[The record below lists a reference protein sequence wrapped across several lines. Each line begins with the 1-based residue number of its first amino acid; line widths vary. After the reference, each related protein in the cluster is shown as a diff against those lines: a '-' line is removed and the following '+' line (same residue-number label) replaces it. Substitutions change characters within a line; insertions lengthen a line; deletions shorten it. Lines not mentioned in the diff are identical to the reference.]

1 MLHLYGGCSMGR
13 WSRPFGTLALLII
26 IMAFAILVLIVFP
39 VGRSMGLFEDIS
51 GFIIGV
57 TCATMVTYGLFYLGW
72 SEIWDFSIKKFCEPS
87 HRTIPRLE
95 EALAARGV
103 PFARREEG
111 ARSRF
116 KARFDE
122 VLDLDRGKASIVLL
136 ASGGATMVYLG
147 PVEAENKAVIEGLKG
162 LVDKALG

>member
-1 MLHLYGGCSMGR
+1 MGR
-13 WSRPFGTLALLII
+13 WSRPIGTLLLLII
-26 IMAFAILVLIVFP
+26 IAALAILVLIIFP
-39 VGRSMGLFEDIS
+39 IGRSVGLFDDVVIYAIS
-51 GFIIGV
+51 VI
-57 TCATMVTYGLFYLGW
+57 CATMVTYGLFYLEW
-72 SEIWDFSIKKFCEPS
+72 SEVWDFSSKKFCEPS
-87 HRTIPRLE
+87 HRMIPRLE
-95 EALAARGV
+95 AALAARGI

>member
-1 MLHLYGGCSMGR
+1 MGR
-13 WSRPFGTLALLII
+13 WSRPLGTRLLLII
-26 IMAFAILVLIVFP
+26 IMALAILVFIVFP
-39 VGRSMGLFEDIS
+39 IGRSMGLFEDIA
-51 GFIIGV
+51 GFVIIV
-57 TCATMVTYGLFYLGW
+57 TCATMVTYGLFYLEW
-72 SEIWDFSIKKFCEPS
+72 SEVWDFSSKKFCEPS

>member
-1 MLHLYGGCSMGR
+1 MGR
-13 WSRPFGTLALLII
+13 WSRPIGTLLLLII
-26 IMAFAILVLIVFP
+26 IAALAILVLIIFP
-39 VGRSMGLFEDIS
+39 IGRSMGLFDDVVIYA
-51 GFIIGV
+51 IGV
-57 TCATMVTYGLFYLGW
+57 ICATMVTYGLFYLEW
-72 SEIWDFSIKKFCEPS
+72 SEVWDFSSKKFCEPS

-95 EALAARGV
+95 EALAARGI

-111 ARSRF
+111 KRSRF

-122 VLDLDRGKASIVLL
+122 VLDLDKGKASIVLL

-162 LVDKALG
+162 LVDGALG